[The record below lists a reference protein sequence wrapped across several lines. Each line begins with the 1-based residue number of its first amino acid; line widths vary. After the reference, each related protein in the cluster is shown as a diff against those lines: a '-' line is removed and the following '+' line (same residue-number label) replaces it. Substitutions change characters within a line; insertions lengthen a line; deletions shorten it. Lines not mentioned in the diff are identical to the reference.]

1 MAYCVNGCWTVSNRI
16 GIGTETPSTAL
27 HIVGVHTSG
36 LGIINAISSD
46 SSILNLDSATADA
59 RVRLKYQGGERWFAG
74 MSDTGFNYTIQN
86 GNNGC
91 TGFSVSYSS
100 NFVGISTCTP
110 TNKLH
115 VYSTTSQQG
124 LTVENT
130 LRNISCFKSVG
141 EHSFLFIDSAHQC
154 IYQPAIFFQ
163 RATTTYSEIRLQ
175 RASSSD
181 SLGSYTESEGV
192 VGTVLNT
199 PFSIQSCGVRRIFLD
214 TSGNVGLGTISP
226 AVKLHVYG
234 SHVGGRGI
242 LELQSAD
249 DALIAMRKSSGNS
262 GMRFQDFNGNDRWFV
277 GESNDCNIYFM
288 DCFNTA
294 KIRFAVTRPGNV
306 GINTCTPETTL
317 HMTADSPYVFIDD
330 TSTASNRK
338 RIKLVA
344 GDVGVIQSFS
354 IAFSCTNNTCQV
366 DAMFVTE
373 NASVGIN
380 TSTPGTYK
388 LNVNGAFYAAGSS
401 KEYKTSIC
409 EYNTDSC
416 MFMKLKP
423 VTYDYKEEWKH
434 LGKELK
440 SGTQIGLIAEDPAEV
455 FPELAVLKEEE
466 NEEKVVRNVDYEKLS
481 IILLSEVQKLRKE
494 VDDLKTNNNE

>member
-16 GIGTETPSTAL
+16 GIGTESPSTAL
-27 HIVGVHTSG
+27 HIIGVHTSG

-59 RVRLKYQGGERWFAG
+59 RVRLKYQGNERWFAG
-74 MSDTGFNYTIQN
+74 MSDTQFNYHIQN
-86 GNNGC
+86 ATTGNYGLAISFS
-91 TGFSVSYSS
+91 TGD
-100 NFVGISTCTP
+100 VGINTCTP
-110 TNKLH
+110 QGYGHGGTNKILEIANTNTTANAQAH
-115 VYSTTSQQG
+115 IILTSGATTNAGSVGTITWAGPNFCTAKRAGIIAVLLESGTCTTPQSAMQFYTSDTSNGITERMRLTSTGYLGIG
-124 LTVENT
+124 LTN
-130 LRNISCFKSVG
+130 
-141 EHSFLFIDSAHQC
+141 
-154 IYQPAIFFQ
+154 PA
-163 RATTTYSEIRLQ
+163 T
-175 RASSSD
+175 
-181 SLGSYTESEGV
+181 
-192 VGTVLNT
+192 
-199 PFSIQSCGVRRIFLD
+199 
-214 TSGNVGLGTISP
+214 
-226 AVKLHVYG
+226 KLHVYG

-249 DALIAMRKSSGNS
+249 DALIAIRKSSGAS
-262 GMRFQDFNGNDRWFV
+262 GMRFQDFNGTDRWFV
-277 GESNDCNIYFM
+277 GEFSDCNIHIM
-288 DCFNTA
+288 DCFTSA
-294 KIRFAVTRPGNV
+294 KSRLTITRPGNV
-306 GINTCTPETTL
+306 GINTCNPETTL
-317 HMTADSPYVFIDD
+317 HMTADSPYVYMDD
-330 TSTASNRK
+330 TSTGSNRK

-380 TSTPGTYK
+380 TACPGAYK

-434 LGKELK
+434 LGKQLK
-440 SGTQIGLIAEDPAEV
+440 SGTQIGLIAEDTAEV

-466 NEEKVVRNVDYEKLS
+466 NLQVVRNVDYEKLS
-481 IILLSEVQKLRKE
+481 IVLLAEVQKLRKE
-494 VDDLKTNNNE
+494 VDDLKTK